1 MVERGVVVNHSLNA
15 HPVVRLT
22 PPAVLSPSQEA
33 RLLEAVE
40 GSLTALAKSLT

>member
-1 MVERGVVVNHSLNA
+1 MVDRGVVVNHSLNA

-22 PPAVLSPSQEA
+22 PPAVLSPAQEA

-40 GSLTALAKSLT
+40 GALTAMAKSLT